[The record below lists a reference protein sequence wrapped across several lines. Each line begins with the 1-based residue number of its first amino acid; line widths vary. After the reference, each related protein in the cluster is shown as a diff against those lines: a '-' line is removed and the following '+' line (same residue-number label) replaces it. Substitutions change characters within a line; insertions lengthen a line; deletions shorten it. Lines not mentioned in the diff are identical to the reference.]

1 MSLFMWNLIYSKH
14 RREEFLSSVDSK
26 YFEYIHWEN
35 KGMHTIS
42 NNVQY
47 KNKIKLV
54 YFSKHSTGVYW
65 TGVSRSLRFNYET
78 GCKLRK

>member
-1 MSLFMWNLIYSKH
+1 MLTVNILNIYIEKTKVCTQYQIT
-14 RREEFLSSVDSK
+14 F
-26 YFEYIHWEN
+26 
-35 KGMHTIS
+35 
-42 NNVQY
+42 Y

>member
-42 NNVQY
+42 NSPS
-47 KNKIKLV
+47 IK
-54 YFSKHSTGVYW
+54 SK
-65 TGVSRSLRFNYET
+65 LN
-78 GCKLRK
+78 